1 MAQNTID
8 TGLLLSNKPVAK
20 ALGQSSLGKDDFL
33 KILIA
38 QLQNQDPLN
47 PMEDKEFISQMASF
61 SSLEQMTNMSTQ
73 LSNFIQLQVNDGILK
88 YSEMI
93 GKQVEWNDVQEV
105 ENEDGD
111 SDLVN
116 TGVGIVKSIKQSGSD
131 IILEMQNGKEI
142 PSYLITKVTEQSKEI
157 K

>member
-1 MAQNTID
+1 MSQNAID
-8 TGLLLSNKPVAK
+8 TSLLLSNQTTART
-20 ALGQSSLGKDDFL
+20 GSSNLGKDDFL
-33 KILIA
+33 RILIA

-93 GKQVEWNDVQEV
+93 GKQVEWNDVQDV

-116 TGVGIVKSIKQSGSD
+116 TGIGIVKSIKQSGSD
-131 IILEMQNGKEI
+131 IILEMQDGKEI
-142 PSYLITKVTEQSKEI
+142 SSYMITKVTEQSKEN

>member
-1 MAQNTID
+1 MTQNTID
-8 TGLLLSNKPVAK
+8 AGLLLSSTNTAERFGGK
-20 ALGQSSLGKDDFL
+20 SSLGKDDFL

-73 LSNFIQLQVNDGILK
+73 LSDFIQLQVNDGILK

-93 GKQVEWNDVQEV
+93 GKQVEWESS
-105 ENEDGD
+105 EGK
-111 SDLVN
+111 SS
-116 TGVGIVKSIKQSGSD
+116 GIVKSIKQSGAD
-131 IILEMQNGKEI
+131 IILEMQDGQEV
-142 PSYLITKVTEQSKEI
+142 PSALITKVTVQNS
-157 K
+157 

>member
-1 MAQNTID
+1 MKMTQNTID
-8 TGLLLSNKPVAK
+8 AGLLLSSTYTAERSGGK
-20 ALGQSSLGKDDFL
+20 SSLGKDDFL

-73 LSNFIQLQVNDGILK
+73 LSDFIQLQVNDGILK

-93 GKQVEWNDVQEV
+93 GKQVEWESS
-105 ENEDGD
+105 EGK
-111 SDLVN
+111 SS
-116 TGVGIVKSIKQSGSD
+116 GIVKSITQSGAD
-131 IILEMQNGKEI
+131 IILEMQDGQEV
-142 PSYLITKVTEQSKEI
+142 PSALITKVTAQNS
-157 K
+157 

>member
-1 MAQNTID
+1 MTQTTID
-8 TGLLLSNKPVAK
+8 AGLLISSINTAERTGGK
-20 ALGQSSLGKDDFL
+20 SSLGKDDFL

-73 LSNFIQLQVNDGILK
+73 LSDFIQLQVNDGILK

-93 GKQVEWNDVQEV
+93 GKQVEWESG
-105 ENEDGD
+105 DGK
-111 SDLVN
+111 SS
-116 TGVGIVKSIKQSGSD
+116 GIVKSIKQSGAD
-131 IILEMQNGKEI
+131 IILEMQDGKEV
-142 PSYLITKVTEQSKEI
+142 PSALITKVTVQDS
-157 K
+157 

>member
-1 MAQNTID
+1 MTQNTID
-8 TGLLLSNKPVAK
+8 TGLLLSSTAAERSGGK
-20 ALGQSSLGKDDFL
+20 SSLGKDDFL

-61 SSLEQMTNMSTQ
+61 SSLEQMTNMNTQ
-73 LSNFIQLQVNDGILK
+73 LSNFVQVQVNDGILK

-93 GKQVEWNDVQEV
+93 GKQVEWST
-105 ENEDGD
+105 EDGAAE
-111 SDLVN
+111 
-116 TGVGIVKSIKQSGSD
+116 TGIVKSIKQSGAD

-142 PSYLITKVTEQSKEI
+142 PSALITKVTAQNAAS
-157 K
+157 

>member
-1 MAQNTID
+1 MKMTQNTID
-8 TGLLLSNKPVAK
+8 AGLLLSSTYTAERSGGK
-20 ALGQSSLGKDDFL
+20 SSLGKDDFL

-73 LSNFIQLQVNDGILK
+73 LSDFIQLQVNDGILK

-93 GKQVEWNDVQEV
+93 GKQVEWESS
-105 ENEDGD
+105 EGK
-111 SDLVN
+111 SS
-116 TGVGIVKSIKQSGSD
+116 GIVKSIKQTGAD
-131 IILEMQNGKEI
+131 IILEMQDGQEV
-142 PSYLITKVTEQSKEI
+142 PSALITKVTAQNS
-157 K
+157 

>member
-1 MAQNTID
+1 MTQNTID
-8 TGLLLSNKPVAK
+8 AGLLLSSTNTAERSGGK
-20 ALGQSSLGKDDFL
+20 SSLGKDDFL

-73 LSNFIQLQVNDGILK
+73 LSDFIHLHVNDGILK

-93 GKQVEWNDVQEV
+93 GKQVEWESS
-105 ENEDGD
+105 EGK
-111 SDLVN
+111 SS
-116 TGVGIVKSIKQSGSD
+116 GIVKSIKQSGAD
-131 IILEMQNGKEI
+131 IILEMQDGKEVT
-142 PSYLITKVTEQSKEI
+142 SALITKVTVQNS
-157 K
+157 

>member
-8 TGLLLSNKPVAK
+8 SGLFLSSTAAVRTGGK
-20 ALGQSSLGKDDFL
+20 SSLGKDDFL

-61 SSLEQMTNMSTQ
+61 SSLEQMTNLNTQMS
-73 LSNFIQLQVNDGILK
+73 SFIQVQVNDGILK

-93 GKQVEWNDVQEV
+93 GKQIDWKT
-105 ENEDGD
+105 EDGEAK
-111 SDLVN
+111 
-116 TGVGIVKSIKQSGSD
+116 TGIVKSIKQSGPD
-131 IILEMQNGKEI
+131 IILEMKNGDEV
-142 PSYLITKVTEQSKEI
+142 PSAFVTKVTEASAS
-157 K
+157 